1 MPDAGPQQPDS
12 TEIVPRRAKWAVGL
26 AGVGSSAAQVLIIR
40 ELLVAS
46 AGNELS
52 ISAVLAAWLVWSAV
66 GSWLGGLAIAHGK
79 RSPVFHVGAVAAV
92 EVVVL
97 GVCLALSRV
106 GPELLGWA
114 FGGALMEWGLAPIQG
129 GTLSLPQLLVLT
141 TMVTAPAG
149 VLLGWQFA
157 AGAALLQS
165 VSPDTRGLSV
175 AYVADS
181 LGHLVGGVVLSVP
194 LIIAVPPE
202 VSLAIACM
210 LVVAGVAMLRERARG
225 RRLIVVA
232 LIAVGLLVGA
242 KHFREATLRVR
253 WAPHWVLDSRD
264 GPAGN
269 LTVLQAESEELS
281 YWANGGHAFET
292 GQGLAG
298 EQWVDIPLLAH
309 ESPRRVLLIG
319 GGPRTLRQVLGHG
332 PERVTYFEFDPVM
345 IRAIRDHAPGELVAA
360 LDDPR
365 VTTVLGD
372 ARLHIPAMLRAGVQ
386 LDVILV
392 ALPDPTTAQ
401 LNRYYTVEWFRK
413 AKALMARGAVLGF
426 QVMSSGDYLS
436 EDLRRYNACLFHTAR
451 RGHLIASVFPGPRA
465 TILVSVRGDQAEIF
479 DDYPALEER
488 ILDRGMDPPTVLA
501 SFYDALDPFRRED
514 RQREIRET
522 EDVRL
527 NRDFAPT
534 CYYYAQV
541 LWAGW
546 WEGSTAR
553 LLRWAGE
560 LTGPRVLAAAGALTV
575 LVGLFSRVRKKP
587 WRVVA
592 PYGVF
597 IAGASGMVLEV
608 VLLLALQ
615 SLYGYVYGVV
625 GYAVGVLMAGLAGGA
640 WLAHRRVT
648 RPNARKGL
656 ALAMAGIAASAVL
669 SVVVL
674 FGLQRAALYSVS
686 SGLLP
691 IVAVSLLMG
700 ATGVA
705 VGAAFPAALAA
716 LQEGPESLRGGTA
729 LYATDLVGA
738 CGGAFLA
745 GLILIPLLGVM
756 STCAMVVVLALG
768 AGALAAATRLEA

>member
-1 MPDAGPQQPDS
+1 MPDAEPRQPDS
-12 TEIVPRRAKWAVGL
+12 TEIACPRAKWAVGL
-26 AGVGSSAAQVLIIR
+26 AGVGSSVAQVLIIR

-52 ISAVLAAWLVWSAV
+52 ISAVLAAWLLWSAA
-66 GSWLGGLAIAHGK
+66 GSWLGGLVIARSR
-79 RSPVFHVGAVAAV
+79 RSPVFHLALVATV

-97 GVCLALSRV
+97 AGCLALSRV
-106 GPELLGWA
+106 GPELLGGAW
-114 FGGALMEWGLAPIQG
+114 GGIFVRWGLAPIQG
-129 GTLSLPQLLVLT
+129 GTLSLPQLLALT
-141 TMVTAPAG
+141 TLVTAPAG

-157 AGAALLQS
+157 AGGALLQS
-165 VSPDTRGLSV
+165 VSPDGRGLSE
-175 AYVADS
+175 AYVVDS
-181 LGHLVGGVVLSVP
+181 LGHLVGGAALSIP

-202 VSLAIACM
+202 VSLVIACT
-210 LVVAGVAMLRERARG
+210 LVVAGVAMLVQRRAW
-225 RRLIVVA
+225 IVATVA
-232 LIAVGLLVGA
+232 AGALLLLGA
-242 KHFREATLRVR
+242 KSFREATLQIR
-253 WAPHWVLDSRD
+253 WAPHSVLDARD

-269 LTVLQAESEELS
+269 VTVLQAESRELS

-292 GQGLAG
+292 GEGLAG

-309 ESPRRVLLIG
+309 ENPRRVLLIG
-319 GGPRTLRQVLGHG
+319 GGPRTLRHVLGHG
-332 PERVTYFEFDPVM
+332 PQRVTYFEFDPVM